1 MKKFL
6 LFLLAVGIFAT
17 TQASTSNGEL
27 FTYNKKAV
35 NTEFAELNAIENYV
49 NQNDGI
55 TLSEMKSQNL
65 DLATSIS
72 NFSFDSSAIIGP
84 IGIPSFLWG
93 CILGPVGVL
102 IVYLIA
108 DDPKSEA
115 KKAFWGCVIGSLLG
129 TTMTVY
135 AGR

>member
-6 LFLLAVGIFAT
+6 LFLLAVGLFAS
-17 TQASTSNGEL
+17 TQAIASNGEL
-27 FTYNKKAV
+27 FTYNKQAV
-35 NTEFAELNAIENYV
+35 NTEFAELNAIENFV

-65 DLATSIS
+65 DFANTIS
-72 NFSFDSSAIIGP
+72 TFSLDSSAIIGP

-115 KKAFWGCVIGSLLG
+115 KKAFWGCVIGSLLWG
-129 TTMTVY
+129 GGGIY